1 MPYAPGAAGRF
12 GAAQQTRVEMDGSV
26 RIYIIEDNQAI
37 LEQLEGIVAE
47 YRSREAFD
55 CEIRVVGD
63 GFGDIPDCLNI
74 DPNGTNIYFL
84 DIVLGSA
91 NGLKLAQKI
100 RSRDIWG
107 YIIFVTSHL
116 EFAFPAIQYKIRALD
131 YILKNDGDMRGRVF
145 QCLDTIRNELA
156 KRGPETEKQT
166 ILIKTNGTHF
176 IIPLD
181 EIIYFETNT
190 YKRSIIMHTQNK
202 TIEFRDT
209 LDELQKRLNS
219 SFYRCHRS
227 YLINLHYVATISRKR
242 NDLHVMLKDGTK
254 CLISPRYLRG
264 LLRYEGINA

>member
-1 MPYAPGAAGRF
+1 
-12 GAAQQTRVEMDGSV
+12 MDGSV
-26 RIYIIEDNQAI
+26 RIYIIEDNSAI
-37 LEQLEGIVAE
+37 LEHLKDIATE
-47 YRSREAFD
+47 YRNRHSLD
-55 CEIRVVGD
+55 CDIRVVGD
-63 GFGDIPDCLNI
+63 RFGDIPDSLEI
-74 DPNGTNIYFL
+74 DPAQTNIYFL
-84 DIVLGSA
+84 DIILGSSA

-107 YIIFVTSHL
+107 YIVFVTSHL

-131 YILKNDGDMRGRVF
+131 YILKSDEDLEGKVF
-145 QCLDTIRNELA
+145 QCLDTIRNELQ
-156 KRGPETEKQT
+156 KRGPETEEQT

-176 IIPLD
+176 IIPLG

-190 YKRSIIMHTQNK
+190 YKRSIIMHAQNM

-209 LDELQKRLNS
+209 LEELQKRLND

-227 YLINLHYVATISRKR
+227 YLINLRYVQTISRKR
-242 NDLHVMLKDGTK
+242 NDLHALLKDGTK